1 MVSTEQ
7 EGARER
13 QDVKLTVVFPP
24 DLHMTLKEIAKRD
37 ERSLQKTIIYALR
50 QYAEAQGKPSTR

>member
-1 MVSTEQ
+1 MVSTDH

-24 DLHMTLKEIAKRD
+24 NLHAALKAIAKRD

-50 QYAEAQGKPSTR
+50 QYAEAQQ

>member
-1 MVSTEQ
+1 MAVTED
-7 EGARER
+7 APKR

-24 DLHMTLKEIAKRD
+24 ELHAALKTIAQRD

-50 QYAEAQGKPSTR
+50 QYAEAAQRGAS